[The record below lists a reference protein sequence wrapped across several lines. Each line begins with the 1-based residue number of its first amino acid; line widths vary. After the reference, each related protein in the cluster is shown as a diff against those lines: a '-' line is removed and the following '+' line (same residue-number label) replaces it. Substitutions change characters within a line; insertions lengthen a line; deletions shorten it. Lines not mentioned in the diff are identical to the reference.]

1 MNFMEKMLSEQKKSD
16 ELEKAR
22 DRESWVNFFA
32 TIMAAKTMK
41 NEKYLQ

>member
-22 DRESWVNFFA
+22 DREFFL
-32 TIMAAKTMK
+32 KLGQLFCNDNGSK
-41 NEKYLQ
+41 NYEK